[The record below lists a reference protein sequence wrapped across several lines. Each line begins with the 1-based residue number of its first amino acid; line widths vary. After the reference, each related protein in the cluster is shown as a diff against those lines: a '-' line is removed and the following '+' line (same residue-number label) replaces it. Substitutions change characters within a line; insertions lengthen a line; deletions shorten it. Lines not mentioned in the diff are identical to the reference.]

1 MAENNQKGQYKRNTA
16 YKLRIG
22 DILIGKPVMDGERF
36 SFLEIGDKRVVRVNL
51 VGNIVDKFN
60 SDGEKKY
67 VFFTLDDGSGQMRL
81 KAFGDDADKFRD
93 IEQGQTVLV
102 TGRLRSWNNEN
113 YVQPEIMKE
122 KDPKYL
128 MVRKLEIENQRKKEV
143 SSQEQSSGNAS
154 GNGEGSGGNSDSSQ
168 GGQSGSSGSVKDQ
181 ILEQIKNAEN
191 DGGIEKDQIIMTLRD
206 VSPDIINQ
214 EIKKMLEEGIIFEPR
229 PGKVR
234 YLG

>member
-1 MAENNQKGQYKRNTA
+1 MAENNQYKRNIA

-36 SFLEIGDKRVVRVNL
+36 SFLEIGNKKVVRVNL
-51 VGNIVDKFN
+51 IGNIVDKFD
-60 SDGEKKY
+60 SEGDKKY
-67 VFFTLDDGSGQMRL
+67 IFFTLDDGSGQMRL
-81 KAFGDDADKFRD
+81 KAFGDDADKFKD
-93 IEQGQTVLV
+93 VQQGQTVLV
-102 TGRLRSWNNEN
+102 VGVLRSWNNEN
-113 YVQPEIMKE
+113 YVQPEIIKE

-128 MVRKLEIENQRKKEV
+128 MVRKLEIENQRKNEI
-143 SSQEQSSGNAS
+143 
-154 GNGEGSGGNSDSSQ
+154 SSQ
-168 GGQSGSSGSVKDQ
+168 GESSGAGEENSGDSVSQQGGGGQGSPGSVKDQ

-214 EIKKMLEEGIIFEPR
+214 EIQKMLEEGIVFEPR

>member
-1 MAENNQKGQYKRNTA
+1 MRIFLFMVENNQRGQYKRNIA

-22 DILIGKPVMDGERF
+22 DILIGKPVVDGERF
-36 SFLEIGDKRVVRVNL
+36 SFLEIGNKRVVRVNL
-51 VGNIVDKFN
+51 VGNVVDKFN
-60 SDGEKKY
+60 SEGEKKY
-67 VFFTLDDGSGQMRL
+67 IFFTLDDGSGQMRL
-81 KAFGDDADKFRD
+81 KAFGDDTDKFQGV
-93 IEQGQTVLV
+93 EQGQTVLV
-102 TGRLRSWNNEN
+102 IGRLRSWNNEN
-113 YVQPEIMKE
+113 YVQPEIIKE

-128 MVRKLEIENQRKKEV
+128 MARKLEIENQRKNEI
-143 SSQEQSSGNAS
+143 SSQEQNPGI
-154 GNGEGSGGNSDSSQ
+154 GGGNLDSSQ
-168 GGQSGSSGSVKDQ
+168 RGQSGTSGSVKDR

-191 DGGIEKDQIIMTLRD
+191 QGGIEKDQIIMTLRD

>member
-1 MAENNQKGQYKRNTA
+1 MAENKQYKRNVA

-51 VGNIVDKFN
+51 IGNIVDKFD
-60 SDGEKKY
+60 SDGDKKY

-81 KAFGDDADKFRD
+81 KAFGDDADKFR
-93 IEQGQTVLV
+93 EVQQGQTVLV
-102 TGRLRSWNNEN
+102 IGVLRSWNNEN
-113 YVQPEIMKE
+113 YVQPEIIKE

-128 MVRKLEIENQRKKEV
+128 MVRKLEIENQRKKEA
-143 SSQEQSSGNAS
+143 SSENTGQNSGENQDSSH
-154 GNGEGSGGNSDSSQ
+154 SGGGGSQ
-168 GGQSGSSGSVKDQ
+168 GSVKDK
-181 ILEQIKNAEN
+181 ILDQIKNAEN
-191 DGGIEKDQIIMTLRD
+191 EGGIEKDQIIMTLRD

>member
-1 MAENNQKGQYKRNTA
+1 MAENKGYKRNIA

-51 VGNIVDKFN
+51 IGNIVDKFDSN
-60 SDGEKKY
+60 GEKKY

-81 KAFGDDADKFRD
+81 KAFGDDSDKFR
-93 IEQGQTVLV
+93 EVQQGQTVLV
-102 TGRLRSWNNEN
+102 IGRLRSWNNEN
-113 YVQPEIMKE
+113 YVQPEIIKE

-128 MVRKLEIENQRKKEV
+128 MVRKLEIENQRN
-143 SSQEQSSGNAS
+143 QEK
-154 GNGEGSGGNSDSSQ
+154 DSSLSKDNQ
-168 GGQSGSSGSVKDQ
+168 QELGGSLENNAETEGGATGSVKDK
-181 ILEQIKNAEN
+181 ILDKIKNAEN
-191 DGGIEKDQIIMTLRD
+191 DGGIEKDQIIMSLRE
-206 VSPDIINQ
+206 VSPEIINQ
-214 EIKKMLEEGIIFEPR
+214 EIKKMLEEGIVFEPR